1 MLMIEDMERKKL
13 MSKIVANDF
22 AELNG
27 AIMRTISTV
36 FKSRW
41 FKVSDLMAV
50 FTDRQEGEMLEAF
63 NYLEKAEYLKARDIV
78 SKAEV
83 EIQYAEPDK
92 TESILTAKGI
102 RLVKYFE
109 TDDAVNII

>member
-1 MLMIEDMERKKL
+1 MREDVERKKI

-36 FKSRW
+36 FKFRW
-41 FKVSDLMAV
+41 FKISDLRVA
-50 FTDRQEGEMLEAF
+50 FQGLADDEMLESL
-63 NYLEKAEYLKARDIV
+63 NYLEKAGYLEARDIE
-78 SKAEV
+78 SKAGV
-83 EIQYAEPDK
+83 EIQYAEPEE
-92 TESILTAKGI
+92 TEMVLSAKGI

-109 TDDAVNII
+109 TDDAVNV